1 VNRISALAEE
11 DAEETSYRAYI
22 DFTPDEAVSFG
33 MSMEITIGEE
43 KAEEAEDEPAEETPA
58 EEKPEAAAE
67 GETQGESKRER
78 PQRPEGFE
86 GFEGFTEGKP
96 ERPDGET
103 GETPAA
109 AEGEQ

>member
-1 VNRISALAEE
+1 MRKLLAMLLAFVMLFALCACGQTQQ
-11 DAEETSYRAYI
+11 AA
-22 DFTPDEAVSFG
+22 
-33 MSMEITIGEE
+33 
-43 KAEEAEDEPAEETPA
+43 PA